1 MSYLSNAAK
10 GLKMMFWA
18 QIVSIF
24 AAVFSAIPLIGVIG
38 SCGTAVCYLITIAG
52 VYVAGKDDEGF
63 KKAFILTIV
72 SLVFSVIA
80 VILGLIPL
88 IGGILSSII
97 SVLTS
102 IFGLIVKFYIITTI
116 AGVLRKIG
124 ANDVADRGRTV
135 WWIVMLCTV
144 ARAALSLISLIPVI
158 NLLAPAFSAMIAI
171 VEIIGTILYLIY
183 LYKSYKAL
191 GA

>member
-1 MSYLSNAAK
+1 MGYYPNAAR

-24 AAVFSAIPLIGVIG
+24 AAVFSSIPLIGVIG
-38 SCGTAVCYLITIAG
+38 SLAAIACSAITIVG

-72 SLVFSVIA
+72 SLALSLVS
-80 VILGLIPL
+80 VILGFIPL
-88 IGGILSSII
+88 LGGVLSSIVG
-97 SVLTS
+97 VLTS
-102 IFGLIVKFYIITTI
+102 ILGLIVKFYIITTI
-116 AGVLRKIG
+116 AGILRKVG
-124 ANDVADRGRTV
+124 ADDVADKGKTV
-135 WWIVMLCTV
+135 WQIVMFCTV
-144 ARAALSLISLIPVI
+144 ADVVLSLLMLIPII
-158 NLLAPAFSAMIAI
+158 NILAAFLAFVVAVAEI
-171 VEIIGTILYLIY
+171 VGAILYLIY

>member
-1 MSYLSNAAK
+1 MGYLSNAAK

-24 AAVFSAIPLIGVIG
+24 AAIFSAIPLIGVIG
-38 SCGTAVCYLITIAG
+38 YYGTVVCYVITIAG

-63 KKAFILTIV
+63 KKAFILTII
-72 SLVFSVIA
+72 SLVSSLVA
-80 VILGLIPL
+80 VIFSFIPFV
-88 IGGILSSII
+88 GGVLSSIV

-102 IFGLIVKFYIITTI
+102 ILGLIVKFYIITTI

-135 WWIVMLCTV
+135 WRIVMLCTV
-144 ARAALSLISLIPVI
+144 ARAIISLLILIPI
-158 NLLAPAFSAMIAI
+158 LNIIGALLAAI
-171 VEIIGTILYLIY
+171 FAVVEIVGSILYLIY